1 MTAGAA
7 TSAADET
14 ARRVAC
20 LAAVAVIAG
29 VVAFDALLIWIGLQ
43 RPQSSPW
50 LLGVVVSDSVIAPV
64 VGLLIVRRRP
74 RHPVGWLL
82 IVHGPLVAVLLGSD
96 AVTQFMAARHMWPS
110 GMAAWNQVG
119 SGLWPLLYVC
129 IALVAYIFP
138 DGHLLSR
145 RWRRFL
151 SVCLAGYLLFFVS
164 VPLNFK
170 PGATVGL
177 AVIAASLAGAVIAAR
192 SRLRRAA
199 GEERVQLLWV
209 VWAATT
215 VPVGL
220 LAAWVFE
227 SAGSSGLL
235 IDVGVAI
242 TGVVVPVAIGIG
254 ILRHRLFDI
263 ELVLSRALTYE
274 ALTALVIGVYG
285 GAVAGLGTVFANHA
299 AAGLIGVGVVAVAI
313 EPVHTRLRRR
323 VERWVYGDRSDP
335 YTALRRLSQRV
346 EGIADP
352 AQVVTVVTG
361 AVAEALRVDRV
372 SIDLDR
378 PGRPA
383 SAAAGTGDRES
394 LVRVPLVHHACRLG
408 DLVIH
413 VPRGRQLSASDR
425 AMVDDLARHAAVAV
439 NAVHLTL
446 DLQESRARLVT
457 AREEERRRL
466 RRDLHDGLG
475 PSLAAMVLNLGV
487 VRAMTG
493 DPATA
498 GLVDQ
503 VRADARAA
511 ITEIRRLVEGLRPPS
526 LDEVGLVAA
535 LALHAHTVSGHGG
548 DRPLVIQVTGPASP
562 LQLPAAVEVA
572 AYRIAMEAMANVIRH
587 AQATRCLLTV
597 TLDEALKLTIDDN
610 GIGLG
615 TGASPGIGLSS
626 MRERAVELGGSLT
639 VLGRAGGG
647 TSLHA
652 VLPVSSA
659 SSEPAPQALPAGAWP
674 APPAQAVGS

>member
-1 MTAGAA
+1 VSPAVAA
-7 TSAADET
+7 AI
-14 ARRVAC
+14 
-20 LAAVAVIAG
+20 AVIAA
-29 VVAFDALLIWIGLQ
+29 VIAFDALLIWIGLQ
-43 RPQSSPW
+43 RPQTSLW
-50 LLGVVVSDSVIAPV
+50 LLAVVIPDSVIAPV
-64 VGLLIVRRRP
+64 VGLLIVRRHP
-74 RHPVGWLL
+74 RQPVGWLL
-82 IVHGPLVAVLLGSD
+82 VAHGPLVAVLLGND
-96 AVTQFMAARHMWPS
+96 AVTQFMADGHMWPS
-110 GMAAWNQVG
+110 GISAWNQVG

-129 IALVAYIFP
+129 IALIAYIFP

-151 SVCLAGYLLFFVS
+151 SACLAGYVLFFVS
-164 VPLNFK
+164 VPLNIK

-177 AVIAASLAGAVIAAR
+177 AAIAASLVGAVVAAR
-192 SRLRRAA
+192 TRLRRAA

-209 VWAATT
+209 VWAAAT

-220 LAAWVFE
+220 LGAWVFE
-227 SAGSSGLL
+227 SVGGSGLL
-235 IDVGVAI
+235 IDVGVGV

-274 ALTALVIGVYG
+274 ALTILVIAVYG

-299 AAGLIGVGVVAVAI
+299 AAALIGVGVVAVAI
-313 EPVHTRLRRR
+313 EPVHARLRRR
-323 VERWVYGDRSDP
+323 VEHWVYGDRSDP

-361 AVAEALRVDRV
+361 AVAEALRVARV
-372 SIDLDR
+372 NVELDR
-378 PGRPA
+378 PGRAAP
-383 SAAAGTGDRES
+383 AAAETDDRES
-394 LVRVPLVHHACRLG
+394 LVRVPLVHHARRLG

-413 VPRGRQLSASDR
+413 VPRGRLLSASDR

-475 PSLAAMVLNLGV
+475 PSLAAMVLKLGA
-487 VRAMTG
+487 VRATVG
-493 DPATA
+493 EPAAA
-498 GLVDQ
+498 GLLDQ
-503 VRADARAA
+503 LRADAKAA

-535 LALHAHTVSGHGG
+535 LDQHAQTVSGHGG
-548 DRPLVIQVTGPASP
+548 DQPLVIEVTGVGGP
-562 LQLPAAVEVA
+562 LRLPAAVEVA

-587 AQATRCLLTV
+587 AQATRCLVTV
-597 TLDEALKLTIDDN
+597 ALGEALELTIDDN
-610 GIGLG
+610 GIGIG
-615 TGASPGIGLSS
+615 TAESAGMGLSS
-626 MRERAVELGGSLT
+626 MRERAAELGGSLT
-639 VLGRAGGG
+639 AQDRAGGG
-647 TSLHA
+647 TRLRA
-652 VLPVSSA
+652 VLPVSPSP
-659 SSEPAPQALPAGAWP
+659 SEPAPAACPTGVWP
-674 APPAQAVGS
+674 APPAQAVRS

>member
-20 LAAVAVIAG
+20 LAAAAVIAG

-50 LLGVVVSDSVIAPV
+50 LLGAVVSDSVIAPV
-64 VGLLIVRRRP
+64 VGLLIVRRHP

-82 IVHGPLVAVLLGSD
+82 VAHGPLVAVLLGND

-138 DGHLLSR
+138 DGHLPSR

-177 AVIAASLAGAVIAAR
+177 AAIAASLAGAVIAAR
-192 SRLRRAA
+192 TRLRRAA

-220 LAAWVFE
+220 LGAWVFE

-235 IDVGVAI
+235 IDIGVAI

-263 ELVLSRALTYE
+263 ELILSRALTYE

-285 GAVAGLGTVFANHA
+285 AAVAGLGTVFANHA
-299 AAGLIGVGVVAVAI
+299 AAGLVGVGVVAVAI
-313 EPVHTRLRRR
+313 KPVHARLRRR

-378 PGRPA
+378 PGRAA

-394 LVRVPLVHHACRLG
+394 LVRVPLVHHARRLG

-535 LALHAHTVSGHGG
+535 LAQHAHTVSGHGG
-548 DRPLVIQVTGPASP
+548 DRPLLIQVTGPASP

-587 AQATRCLLTV
+587 AQATRCLVTV

-610 GIGLG
+610 GIGVG
-615 TGASPGIGLSS
+615 TEGSPGIGLSS

-647 TSLHA
+647 TSLRA
-652 VLPVSSA
+652 VLPVSS
-659 SSEPAPQALPAGAWP
+659 EPAPEALAAGAWP
-674 APPAQAVGS
+674 APAAQAVGS